1 MTLTTIYA
9 RRVTTIQSIPF
20 GRPMIFDEE
29 REAVADVLAGTILTH
44 GPHVKEFEQRFA
56 EFTGAPYAVAVAT
69 CMAALHLA
77 YLAIDLGPGD
87 EVIVAAQ
94 THVATAHAVE
104 ICGARPVFLDCDPAT
119 GNIDLDL
126 LEGLITERTRAIG
139 LVHYLG
145 LPVNM
150 DRLLQVARK
159 HDLFVVEDCA
169 VALGARVGDTHVGLL
184 GDVGTFSFYPVKH
197 ITTGEGGMVI
207 TRNAEL
213 ADRISKQRAFG
224 IDKSVL
230 ADRRH
235 TGAYEIEYA
244 GLNYRMGEMG
254 AAMGVVQL
262 RRLPGFLEHRERIY
276 DLLES
281 GLSEVPQLRVLRSG
295 HDGDL
300 RASHYCLVAMLEIDD
315 AAERREGIIEALKAR
330 GVGTSVY
337 YPKSIP
343 DTAYYA
349 GKYGIPPASC
359 PEATRISTCSLAFP
373 VAPHVTETD
382 AERII
387 ETVKETLSA

>member
-1 MTLTTIYA
+1 MST
-9 RRVTTIQSIPF
+9 VHSIPF
-20 GRPMIFDEE
+20 GRPLIGEDE
-29 REAVADVLAGTILTH
+29 RAAVAEVLAGTTLTH
-44 GPHVKEFEQRFA
+44 GPKVKEFERAFA
-56 EFTGAPYAVAVAT
+56 QFTGAPYAIATAT
-69 CMAALHLA
+69 CMAALHLS

-87 EVIVAAQ
+87 EVIVPAQ

-104 ICGARPVFLDCDPAT
+104 LCGGRPVFLDCDPRT
-119 GNIDLDL
+119 GNIDLDR
-126 LEGLITERTRAIG
+126 LEGLITDRTRAIG

-145 LPVNM
+145 LPVDM
-150 DRLLQVARK
+150 DRLLEIARR
-159 HDLFVVEDCA
+159 HDLYVVEDCA

-184 GDVGTFSFYPVKH
+184 GDVGCFSFYPVKH

-207 TRNAEL
+207 TTREDL

-262 RRLPGFLEHRERIY
+262 QRLPRFLEHRERIY
-276 DLLES
+276 GLLET
-281 GLSEVPQLRVLRSG
+281 GLEGVPGLESVRSG
-295 HDGDL
+295 HDGNL
-300 RASHYCLVAMLEIDD
+300 RSSFYCL
-315 AAERREGIIEALKAR
+315 AAVLTHDEQAARREQLIDELKRA

-337 YPKSIP
+337 YPKSLP

-349 GKYGIPPASC
+349 GKYGYAPASC
-359 PEATRISTCSLAFP
+359 PYATRISTRSIAFP
-373 VAPHVTETD
+373 VAPHVTEAGAD
-382 AERII
+382 QII
-387 ETVKETLSA
+387 DTLREVLAA

>member
-1 MTLTTIYA
+1 MTLTHD
-9 RRVTTIQSIPF
+9 IPF
-20 GRPMIFDEE
+20 GRPIILDEE
-29 REAVADVLAGTILTH
+29 RSAVTEVLEGSILTH
-44 GPHVKEFEQRFA
+44 GPRVKEFERLFA
-56 EFTGAPYAVAVAT
+56 DFTGAPHAIAVAT

-87 EVIVAAQ
+87 EVIVTAQ

-126 LEGLITERTRAIG
+126 LEALVTERTRAIG

-145 LPVNM
+145 LPVDM
-150 DRLLQVARK
+150 DRVMEVARR
-159 HDLFVVEDCA
+159 HDLYVVEDCA
-169 VALGARVGDTHVGLL
+169 VALGARVRETHVGLI

-207 TRNAEL
+207 TTNPEL

-235 TGAYEIEYA
+235 TAAYEIEYA
-244 GLNYRMGEMG
+244 GLNYRMGEIG
-254 AAMGVVQL
+254 AALGCVQL
-262 RRLPGFLEHRERIY
+262 GRLPGFLEHRRRLYE
-276 DLLES
+276 LLEH
-281 GLSEVPQLRVLRSG
+281 GLGEIPQLRVLRSG
-295 HDGDL
+295 TDGDL
-300 RASHYCLVAMLEIDD
+300 RSSHYCLTAMLEIDD
-315 AAERREGIIEALKAR
+315 AAARREGIIEELKAR
-330 GVGTSVY
+330 GIGTSVY

-349 GKYGIPPASC
+349 RKYGIAPASC
-359 PEATRISTCSLAFP
+359 PQATRISTESLAFP
-373 VAPHVTETD
+373 VAPHVSESD

-387 ETVKETLSA
+387 ETVRETLAA